1 MADPLTA
8 LGLAS
13 NVVQFVAST
22 NGLIGKPDGSYRT
35 AEDDT
40 LIRYPVLETITRSL
54 VHLNDGIRFTVTRY
68 REKEKEKEEVES
80 RHQRVRQRL
89 RAHSKPAEK
98 PVETD
103 EDRRAR
109 LHEDKLIEIE
119 EHLSNLCSY
128 CNNVA
133 QELLGALSDLKSK
146 SKDTEA
152 TWTTFRQALLTLWTE
167 EDIDARTKVL
177 QQCQDKLGQAVL
189 ESLQEFVHF
198 NGITYQ
204 KFLDDLVART
214 EKDEKRFNER
224 INELGGDENGQLQDP
239 KKVDA
244 LKKQRDEVLE
254 KHHFQKEILETFI
267 QNGGGQEPTSF
278 LTLLVATARKRRDE
292 IVQRQVLE
300 KLRFHD
306 MRSRYQEISEAHK
319 ETFEWVF
326 VGTDHVKSTDG
337 ADHGRSEF
345 PVPLRAPPLEQ
356 RNSDVVP
363 ANKHLTTTDG
373 GALKRGWWNTLLQRR
388 YSDKN
393 ERSPDWD
400 NYRKWLEENGSLY
413 WIKGK
418 PGAGK
423 STLMKLL
430 HDDERLKR
438 YLQTWSGDSE
448 LVIMGFFFW
457 NSGEVMQMSKE
468 GLLRALLYQAV
479 EKRPH
484 LIPEL
489 LPARW
494 AYNTLFGP
502 DDRHWTLLELER
514 AFKSLVSD
522 ESRKYFI
529 MIDGLDEYKG
539 DPKLLTEFLLEC
551 GANDHHVK
559 ICVSSQPWDVFDTAF
574 QSKPSLS
581 LERLTEADIEL
592 YAREQLSG
600 NDSFHKLQ
608 IEEPTKIDRLVHAIA
623 QKADGSFLWVQI
635 VTASLLEGFQEIHGI
650 QELQVR
656 LRQYPPGLE
665 ELFEV
670 TWSRI
675 KGDDFQQSSRIFR
688 LIQAAGAPMSLLS
701 IHYANE
707 GPEKALEDDFKPLTS
722 AELDAI
728 AEHTRQQ
735 LHSLCGNMLDAPS
748 FEEHGAWATVQ
759 YIHKSVEEFL
769 EEEDTRDSIQSGSA
783 ESDEDIK
790 LALCTGYL
798 RSLKKTAPSPAPP
811 FERFQQLATQC
822 LKFSGMIEKENGKK
836 NLAILTQLDRAATC
850 LLGQQNPDQE
860 QWRKRIQSCVP
871 LVSNPHWTNACP
883 QRTGSSTFFD
893 FAFLAGFYSYVE
905 NALREGEQHQLSGL
919 LAMAVKDERIDAK
932 FVRLLLDHG
941 ARPNEHGGGAAYKT
955 PWYLLLSS
963 MSAGIE
969 VQSNLSHE
977 ERVRLGG
984 MAQLFLA
991 HDADPFVTVRG
1002 SAAEDIVAK
1011 AVGSVDQ
1018 ELAGNVVAA
1027 LEQSKK
1033 KNEHMKRKKSIIK
1046 KLKQFLKS

>member
-68 REKEKEKEEVES
+68 REKEKEEVES

-119 EHLSNLCSY
+119 EHLSNLCSD

-189 ESLQEFVHF
+189 ESLQEFVRF
-198 NGITYQ
+198 NGITYHN
-204 KFLDDLVART
+204 FLDDLVART

-292 IVQRQVLE
+292 NVQRQVLE

-319 ETFEWVF
+319 ETFEW
-326 VGTDHVKSTDG
+326 
-337 ADHGRSEF
+337 
-345 PVPLRAPPLEQ
+345 
-356 RNSDVVP
+356 
-363 ANKHLTTTDG
+363 
-373 GALKRGWWNTLLQRR
+373 
-388 YSDKN
+388 
-393 ERSPDWD
+393 
-400 NYRKWLEENGSLY
+400 
-413 WIKGK
+413 
-418 PGAGK
+418 
-423 STLMKLL
+423 
-430 HDDERLKR
+430 
-438 YLQTWSGDSE
+438 TWSGDSE

-502 DDRHWTLLELER
+502 DDRHWTLPELER

-551 GANDHHVK
+551 GANDQHVK

-635 VTASLLEGFQEIHGI
+635 VTASLLEGFQEIH
-650 QELQVR
+650 
-656 LRQYPPGLE
+656 
-665 ELFEV
+665 
-670 TWSRI
+670 
-675 KGDDFQQSSRIFR
+675 
-688 LIQAAGAPMSLLS
+688 
-701 IHYANE
+701 
-707 GPEKALEDDFKPLTS
+707 
-722 AELDAI
+722 
-728 AEHTRQQ
+728 
-735 LHSLCGNMLDAPS
+735 
-748 FEEHGAWATVQ
+748 EHGAWATVQ

-769 EEEDTRDSIQSGSA
+769 EKEDTRDSIQSGSA

-850 LLGQQNPDQE
+850 LLGQQNPERE

-919 LAMAVKDERIDAK
+919 LATAVKDERIDAK

-1011 AVGSVDQ
+1011 AVGSADQ